1 MVVVE
6 HKDNDQAPKQEIAVS
21 FMLCGIQSNKMH
33 TKSIA
38 VFVHNDDRVK
48 VAVDSSW
55 ISAAT

>member
-21 FMLCGIQSNKMH
+21 FMLGGNQSNKMH
-33 TKSIA
+33 IKSIA
-38 VFVHNDDRVK
+38 VFVHNDDRVE

-55 ISAAT
+55 IGAVT